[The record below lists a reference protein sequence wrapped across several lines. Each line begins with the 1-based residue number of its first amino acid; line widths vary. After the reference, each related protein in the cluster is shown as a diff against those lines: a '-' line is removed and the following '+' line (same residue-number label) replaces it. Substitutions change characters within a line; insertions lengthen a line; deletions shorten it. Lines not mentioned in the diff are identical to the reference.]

1 MAGTI
6 PNYDSVVA
14 APVVDKRP
22 EARRRLSA
30 DERRARILEAATEVF
45 AEHGYAAASM
55 GEIAARAGVVASVIY
70 DHFGSKRELHIELL
84 QLHGEELIRRS
95 IDEVEGGTPEEL
107 QRVSLEAYFR
117 FVEEDPFV
125 WRFLF
130 RDPPNDPEI
139 AAAWKRLHDR
149 ATDGIAGLIRL
160 GTPAD
165 HIPFEMPPQTSTWM
179 LAKAAQSASN
189 GLAQWWWEHREV
201 PREQVVELAMALLWE
216 GFGGLLA
223 RPGQGAVAGSS

>member
-1 MAGTI
+1 MS
-6 PNYDSVVA
+6 SVSTS
-14 APVVDKRP
+14 KRDG
-22 EARRRLSA
+22 ARRRLSA
-30 DERRARILEAATEVF
+30 GERRARILDAATEVF

-55 GEIAARAGVVASVIY
+55 GEIAARAGVVASVLY

-95 IDEVEGGTPEEL
+95 IGEVEGDPGAEL
-107 QRVSLEAYFR
+107 QRASLEAYFR

-139 AAAWKRLHDR
+139 AAAWRRLHDR
-149 ATDGIAGLIRL
+149 ATAGIVDLIRL
-160 GTPAD
+160 GAPHAGA
-165 HIPFEMPPQTSTWM
+165 PFDLPDETATWM
-179 LAKAAQSASN
+179 LAKAAQSATN

-201 PREQVVELAMALLWE
+201 PRQQVTELAMALLWE
-216 GFGGLLA
+216 GFEGLLGRVPA
-223 RPGQGAVAGSS
+223 AGGSIGRAGIV